1 MENTDNEQG
10 NEQGNE
16 QLITDVK
23 YVYDVEQLQKNEEKV
38 QIAKLVDDTA
48 HLKDIITKLNELI
61 GTDGEKIATA
71 ELITNETAE
80 TIQDTQETIHE
91 AREYQKKSMML
102 KGTILCTCIGACIGG
117 PIGGIMGHT
126 INLTVMGAILG
137 GASMGGFMGSIAHY
151 ALK

>member
-16 QLITDVK
+16 RLITDVK

-61 GTDGEKIATA
+61 GTDPKNIGPNMEILFLGKW
-71 ELITNETAE
+71 
-80 TIQDTQETIHE
+80 
-91 AREYQKKSMML
+91 KK
-102 KGTILCTCIGACIGG
+102 
-117 PIGGIMGHT
+117 
-126 INLTVMGAILG
+126 
-137 GASMGGFMGSIAHY
+137 GSIPE
-151 ALK
+151 LWDGLTSQRIVNKLVEVL